1 MRVKLQYS
9 VELEEVPSEARP
21 LFSRANAEI
30 QDAGDHMCDIFI
42 AVDSGSDYDNVLD
55 SIEQARKNLSEA
67 DFRLGDAEAILRGYL
82 QAKHTPQQEP
92 QPSMDFEQLQEQLET
107 LSVLKDALPDAEGEQ
122 DE

>member
-1 MRVKLQYS
+1 MRVKMQYT

-30 QDAGDHMCDIFI
+30 QDAGDHMDDIFI

-55 SIEQARKNLSEA
+55 SIDQARKNLAEA
-67 DFRLGDAEAILRGYL
+67 DFRLGDAAAILHGYL
-82 QAKHTPQQEP
+82 QEKHAPQPEP